1 MHNDLWFALNE
12 DLEDRGNRPGR
23 PLLTT
28 ARFLAALFLG
38 LVCLA
43 GAPRAGEDPRDG
55 AVVAALVKQTLEFE
69 RTGTDVPWS
78 NPETGSRGVI
88 RVERTY
94 NLDSDTPCRDYTR
107 TTRRPDG
114 ERITT
119 RGTGCRM
126 GDGRWFLDEALGADV
141 APASR
146 APPAG
151 APAGRKDETAAA
163 LSPKAPKAEAP
174 AVPARAGEDKA
185 AATGWDKPTG
195 GTAAEVHAPA
205 PPPAKPKVLAPDYT
219 LPSRSAL

>member
-1 MHNDLWFALNE
+1 MRNDTWFALNE

-28 ARFLAALFLG
+28 ARFAAALLLG

-43 GAPRAGEDPRDG
+43 GAPRAGEDPRDA
-55 AVVAALVKQTLEFE
+55 AVVAPLVKQTLEFE
-69 RTGTDVPWS
+69 RTGTDLPWS

-94 NLDSDTPCRDYTR
+94 YRDTNTPCRDYTR
-107 TTRRPDG
+107 TTERPGG
-114 ERITT
+114 ERSTT

-126 GDGRWFLDEALGADV
+126 GDGRWFLDEALGAEA
-141 APASR
+141 APASK
-146 APPAG
+146 APPVA

-163 LSPKAPKAEAP
+163 LSPEAPKAEPP

-185 AATGWDKPTG
+185 EATGADKPAG
-195 GTAAEVHAPA
+195 GMAAEARPPA
-205 PPPAKPKVLAPDYT
+205 PPSAKPKVLAPDYT